1 MLMVGHLGMGMG
13 WQIPEELWSRVA
25 PLLKLSNKCLI
36 GFSLVQVPPIWL
48 LASGHRPERLS
59 SSNHPIYDSDA
70 IHRRM
75 TDANKQRS
83 VARWRFSLFHHAPAP
98 CRV

>member
-36 GFSLVQVPPIWL
+36 GFSLVQVPPIWI
-48 LASGHRPERLS
+48 LALDIAQSG
-59 SSNHPIYDSDA
+59 
-70 IHRRM
+70 
-75 TDANKQRS
+75 
-83 VARWRFSLFHHAPAP
+83 SLISPTA
-98 CRV
+98 VTQSTGG